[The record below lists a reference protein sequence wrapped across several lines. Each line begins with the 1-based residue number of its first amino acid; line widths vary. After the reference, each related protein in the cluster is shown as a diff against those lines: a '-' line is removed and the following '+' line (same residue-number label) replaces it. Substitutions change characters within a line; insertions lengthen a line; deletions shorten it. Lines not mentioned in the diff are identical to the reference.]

1 MGCECLSQIFTGG
14 TFGGKHQDWIVQ
26 KLLQFGLN
34 SVYRKVIRIGNEYI
48 VEFFQHTCLKM
59 TAKPGIGTVAYNQ
72 ICLTLFQ
79 KLCTADG
86 GTVCDFNADIRIGL
100 MEFLQIINEK
110 IPADRIAGSNT
121 QLAFQQIV
129 SGQERFPFVQKL
141 ESRFYMLEQ
150 KFSFR
155 S

>member
-1 MGCECLSQIFTGG
+1 MA
-14 TFGGKHQDWIVQ
+14 
-26 KLLQFGLN
+26 
-34 SVYRKVIRIGNEYI
+34 
-48 VEFFQHTCLKM
+48 
-59 TAKPGIGTVAYNQ
+59 AKSGIGTVAYNQ
-72 ICLTLFQ
+72 ICLTFLQ

-86 GTVCDFNADIRIGL
+86 GTVCDFDTDIRVGL
-100 MEFLQIINEK
+100 MEFLKIINEK

-129 SGQERFPFVQKL
+129 SGQERFSLVQKL

>member
-1 MGCECLSQIFTGG
+1 
-14 TFGGKHQDWIVQ
+14 
-26 KLLQFGLN
+26 
-34 SVYRKVIRIGNEYI
+34 
-48 VEFFQHTCLKM
+48 M
-59 TAKPGIGTVAYNQ
+59 TAKSGIGTVAYNK
-72 ICLTLFQ
+72 ICLTFFQ

-86 GTVCDFNADIRIGL
+86 GTVCDFDADIRIGL

-110 IPADRIAGSNT
+110 IPADCIAGSNT

-129 SGQERFPFVQKL
+129 SGQERFSLIQKL

-150 KFSFR
+150 KFSLR

>member
-1 MGCECLSQIFTGG
+1 
-14 TFGGKHQDWIVQ
+14 
-26 KLLQFGLN
+26 
-34 SVYRKVIRIGNEYI
+34 
-48 VEFFQHTCLKM
+48 M
-59 TAKPGIGTVAYNQ
+59 TAKPGIGTVAYNK

-129 SGQERFPFVQKL
+129 SGQERFSLIQKL
-141 ESRFYMLEQ
+141 ERRFYMLEQ

>member
-1 MGCECLSQIFTGG
+1 
-14 TFGGKHQDWIVQ
+14 
-26 KLLQFGLN
+26 
-34 SVYRKVIRIGNEYI
+34 
-48 VEFFQHTCLKM
+48 
-59 TAKPGIGTVAYNQ
+59 
-72 ICLTLFQ
+72 
-79 KLCTADG
+79 
-86 GTVCDFNADIRIGL
+86 

-110 IPADRIAGSNT
+110 IPADRIAGSDT
-121 QLAFQQIV
+121 QLTFQQIV

>member
-1 MGCECLSQIFTGG
+1 MISQPGVGKVADNQVHLS
-14 TFGGKHQDWIVQ
+14 
-26 KLLQFGLN
+26 
-34 SVYRKVIRIGNEYI
+34 
-48 VEFFQHTCLKM
+48 FFQKIH
-59 TAKPGIGTVAYNQ
+59 
-72 ICLTLFQ
+72 
-79 KLCTADG
+79 TADG

-110 IPADRIAGSNT
+110 IPADCIAGSDT
-121 QLAFQQIV
+121 QLTFQQIV
-129 SGQERFPFVQKL
+129 SGQERFSLIQKL

>member
-1 MGCECLSQIFTGG
+1 
-14 TFGGKHQDWIVQ
+14 
-26 KLLQFGLN
+26 
-34 SVYRKVIRIGNEYI
+34 
-48 VEFFQHTCLKM
+48 M
-59 TAKPGIGTVAYNQ
+59 TAKPGIGTVAYNK

-110 IPADRIAGSNT
+110 IPAYCIAGSDT
-121 QLAFQQIV
+121 QLTFQQIV
-129 SGQERFPFVQKL
+129 SGQERFSLIQKL
-141 ESRFYMLEQ
+141 ERRFYMLEQ

>member
-1 MGCECLSQIFTGG
+1 
-14 TFGGKHQDWIVQ
+14 
-26 KLLQFGLN
+26 
-34 SVYRKVIRIGNEYI
+34 
-48 VEFFQHTCLKM
+48 M

-79 KLCTADG
+79 KLCTTDG
-86 GTVCDFNADIRIGL
+86 GTVCDFDTDIRVGL

-129 SGQERFPFVQKL
+129 SGQERFSLIQKL
-141 ESRFYMLEQ
+141 ELWMPEKKENRYASLQTRSKEKDLHVQ
-150 KFSFR
+150 KTRQDGIIRLQVLNRWNS
-155 S
+155 